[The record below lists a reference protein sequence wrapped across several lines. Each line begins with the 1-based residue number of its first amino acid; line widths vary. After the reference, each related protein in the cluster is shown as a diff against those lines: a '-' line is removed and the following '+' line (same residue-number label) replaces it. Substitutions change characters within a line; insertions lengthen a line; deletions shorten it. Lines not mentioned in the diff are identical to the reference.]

1 MSLQIICAGWQ
12 MKRFP
17 AGRGFS
23 YEDLENGFENPGT
36 GRNRIYEI
44 SDFPAQVHDVLLA
57 YGEIKNPNLTGINED
72 LWIDDYD
79 WVYRCGF
86 SAETGVESWLLLEGI
101 DTFADIYV
109 NGVLVRQC
117 EDVFLEYQI
126 PVSQVLLERN
136 TLLIHFHSAKHRM
149 DEAVL
154 PPKYQG
160 RVGANSAFRVF
171 RSGFHEYCGPAPSLI
186 RCGIYGTVA
195 LKQVFAPSFK
205 EVLVD
210 TILEEDGSGRVLVD
224 GVFLGDGVQGL
235 VSVQVLDEDGRLAAG
250 LEIPVEHN
258 RVRAELRV
266 ERPQLWWPR
275 THGTPYLYKVELCCI
290 GSPGESLIKSVGF
303 RRITGGAEMNFTVNG
318 RPLKLWGANLVHPDT
333 MSNCYRP
340 EVMNRLLDL
349 AELGNFNAL
358 RVWGEGEKLPEA
370 FYEECDR
377 RGILIWQDFYLCCSL
392 YSEEPHYLALC
403 REEAMQLVKRLK
415 SHPCILLWCGGNETL
430 LCRDY
435 GYPGEECLGR
445 VIFDQVFAKVCKSLD
460 PKRYYHLSS
469 PSGGRW
475 ANDPEEGD
483 THGYTHLWFVPG
495 REYPVFLSE
504 NCRVSAPAIK
514 SMRRMMTEEELWPDG
529 YSGRVTRKTMLQWPE
544 TWSRHNT
551 NQGFLKL
558 GPVEHYYDAL
568 SPEELVYNLG
578 AAHGEYI
585 REQVGRFRRGYSG
598 DHPMDRRR
606 TGGHL
611 LWKFNNNS
619 NIISYGVVDYFQ
631 EPYYPYYE
639 LKRCYEPFFL
649 SCEFGDQGYLW
660 ITNDTPEVK
669 QGILEVSLFDI
680 QKNCMI
686 RSFEQAF
693 SVVPDESRPVCT
705 LKPFGQFLKRHA
717 VYARA
722 VSDSGEVLG
731 TSLDV
736 FEIERHMEYP
746 VKTGLSLI
754 QEGDL
759 LLVCCEAFA
768 RCVEVT
774 AGDGGA
780 AFGWLFEDNY
790 FDLLP
795 GMEKRIRILSGQLQG
810 RITAKSVYDE
820 NPAVLWYQ
828 SPERKERE

>member
-1 MSLQIICAGWQ
+1 MSLQIIRAGWQ

-17 AGRGFS
+17 AGEACS
-23 YEDLENGFENPGT
+23 YEELEQRFQTPGT
-36 GRNRIYEI
+36 GRDRIYEI
-44 SDFPAQVHDVLLA
+44 SGFPAQVHDVLLA

-79 WVYRCGF
+79 WVYRCEF
-86 SAETGVESWLLLEGI
+86 PAESGAASWLLLEGI

-126 PVSQVLLERN
+126 PVSEVLLEQN
-136 TLLIHFHSAKHRM
+136 TLLIYFHSAKRLI

-154 PPKYQG
+154 PSKYQS
-160 RVGANSAFRVF
+160 RVTAISAFRVF
-171 RSGFHEYCGPAPSLI
+171 RSGFHEYCGPKPSLI

-195 LKQVFAPSFK
+195 LKQAPALSFG
-205 EVLVD
+205 EVLID
-210 TILEEDGSGRVLVD
+210 SILEEDGSGRVLFDVT
-224 GVFLGDGVQGL
+224 FLGDGKQGML
-235 VSVQVLDEDGRLAAG
+235 SAEVLDEAGRTVAG

-258 RVRAELRV
+258 RVRAELSV

-275 THGTPYLYKVELCCI
+275 THGTPYLYQVKLRCS
-290 GSPGESLIKSVGF
+290 GSPEEILTRSIGF
-303 RRITGGAEMNFTVNG
+303 RRISGGAEMNFTVNG
-318 RPLKLWGANLVHPDT
+318 RPVKLWGANLVHPDT

-340 EVMNRLLDL
+340 DVMNRLLDL
-349 AELGNFNAL
+349 AELGNFNTL

-377 RGILIWQDFYLCCSL
+377 RGILIWQDFYLC
-392 YSEEPHYLALC
+392 YSMYSDEPHYLALC
-403 REEAMQLVKRLK
+403 REEAIQLVKRLK

-435 GYPGEECLGR
+435 DYPGEECLGN
-445 VIFDQVFAKVCKSLD
+445 VILDQVFAKVCKSLD
-460 PKRYYHLSS
+460 PERYYHLSS

-475 ANDPEEGD
+475 ANDPKEGD

-495 REYPVFLSE
+495 REFPVFLSE
-504 NCRVSAPAIK
+504 NCRVSAPAVK
-514 SMRRMMTEEELWPDG
+514 SMRRMMTEEEFWPAG

-544 TWSRHNT
+544 SWSRHNT
-551 NQGFLKL
+551 NQGYLKL

-598 DHPMDRRR
+598 DHRANKRR

-649 SCEFGDQGYLW
+649 SCEFADQGYLW

-680 QKNCMI
+680 KKNRI
-686 RSFEQAF
+686 IQSFEQAF
-693 SVVPDESRPVCT
+693 AVDPDESRPVCT
-705 LKPFGQFLKRHA
+705 LNPFGQFLKRHA

-722 VSDSGEVLG
+722 ISDSGVVLG
-731 TSLDV
+731 TSLDIL
-736 FEIERHMEYP
+736 EIERHMEYP
-746 VKTGLSLI
+746 MKTGLSLS
-754 QEGDL
+754 QEGDML
-759 LLVCCEAFA
+759 LICCEAFA
-768 RCVEVT
+768 RCVEIT
-774 AGDGGA
+774 AGDDGA

-795 GMEKRIRILSGQLQG
+795 GMEKRIRVLSGQRKG
-810 RITAKSVYDE
+810 MITAKSVYDE
-820 NPAVLWYQ
+820 NPAILWYQ
-828 SPERKERE
+828 RPEQKERE